1 MASLPYT
8 PVEMTAID
16 GSRGVHRRW
25 SVIAYRDLFGALL
38 VETRWGRCGCV
49 GRTLIRCFPN
59 EAAAGRYVSQLLAR
73 RRSAVK
79 RIGVGYALR
88 NAARGDLETNDTNV
102 ICVDRA

>member
-1 MASLPYT
+1 MPPLPYV
-8 PVEMTAID
+8 PIEMTAID
-16 GSRGVHRRW
+16 GPRGVHRRW
-25 SVIAYRDLFGALL
+25 SVVAYRDLFGALL

-59 EAAAGRYVSQLLAR
+59 EVAAGRYVSQLLAR

-88 NAARGDLETNDTNV
+88 DAT
-102 ICVDRA
+102 

>member
-1 MASLPYT
+1 MQALPVF
-8 PVEMTAID
+8 PIELTAVD
-16 GSRGVHRRW
+16 GPRGVHRRW
-25 SVIAYRDLFGALL
+25 SVVAYRDLFGALL

-88 NAARGDLETNDTNV
+88 DAT
-102 ICVDRA
+102 